1 MNNYLIISNIILWL
15 AVIGLVVLVVALA
28 RQVGVLFERVAPA
41 GALMINKELK
51 VGMPAPV
58 LPLSDIS
65 TQKVVHSGHLTES
78 ASAQLI
84 FFLSPSCPVCK
95 TLLPVIKSS
104 ANAEKKWLDVILASD
119 GEQSEHLEFI
129 KDYKLAAFPYVL
141 SQELGKR
148 YGVAKLPFAVLID
161 KDGNIASMGLI
172 NSREHL
178 ESLFESMEMGVESIQ
193 SYIKYSNSATNLAQQ
208 H

>member
-15 AVIGLVVLVVALA
+15 AVIGLVVLVVALS

-51 VGMPAPV
+51 IGMPAPI

-65 TQKVVHSGHLTES
+65 SNTLIHSGKLTES
-78 ASAQLI
+78 ATAQLI

-104 ANAEKKWLDVILASD
+104 ARAEKQWLDVILASD
-119 GEQSEHLEFI
+119 GEQAEHLTFI
-129 KDYKLAAFPYVL
+129 EEYQLAGFPYVL
-141 SQELGKR
+141 SQELGMR
-148 YGVAKLPFAVLID
+148 YGVSKLPFAVLID
-161 KDGNIASMGLI
+161 RDGNIASMGLI

-178 ESLFESMEMGVESIQ
+178 ESLFESMEMGVDSIQ
-193 SYIKYSNSATNLAQQ
+193 SYMKSANQAPALASEI
-208 H
+208 